1 MTTMLSQKGQII
13 LPLPVRRQMHLS
25 PGDDF
30 AVEVE
35 DGDTITLRRVAQPA
49 NRGLVDLLLA
59 CPSQF
64 EIPSRETDDTA
75 PPVL

>member
-1 MTTMLSQKGQII
+1 MTAVLSNKSQII
-13 LPLPVRRQMHLS
+13 LPVPVRQQLHLS

-30 AVEVE
+30 EVEVE

-59 CPSQF
+59 CPSPF
-64 EIPSRETDDTA
+64 EVPSRSHGRA
-75 PPVL
+75 SL

>member
-1 MTTMLSQKGQII
+1 
-13 LPLPVRRQMHLS
+13 MHLS

-30 AVEVE
+30 EVEVE

-49 NRGLVDLLLA
+49 NRSLVDLLLA

-64 EIPSRETDDTA
+64 KIPSRETDDTA

>member
-30 AVEVE
+30 EVEVE